1 MMSKIINF
9 FHSYVVNFS
18 VAFQTYFLFLFLL
31 KFYTGFYHTTLAA
44 ELISVAV
51 LYFLI
56 YFLAYF
62 IYGLYSFT
70 IFSVSLEGYSGLSK
84 KDYRSKNFFFYTF
97 FSSLRGFPL
106 SHSLIACL
114 MMFFVQN
121 ISVVSVFIK
130 MLSTITIINGMS
142 SVVCFDD
149 WFLLK
154 FWVCFFPGLKLID
167 IVIQLCYR
175 TEYGSKLLYEITDF
189 TGSEYLNM
197 SKFYVKDGK
206 LVNKEVGG
214 SQLFLSITNPLFG
227 IKSYFPVCV
236 TGPFICSLML
246 ELFYLIGIYPGSFLR
261 VVFYSSLNIVGL

>member
-1 MMSKIINF
+1 
-9 FHSYVVNFS
+9 
-18 VAFQTYFLFLFLL
+18 
-31 KFYTGFYHTTLAA
+31 
-44 ELISVAV
+44 

-106 SHSLIACL
+106 SHILIACL

-189 TGSEYLNM
+189 TGSEYFNS
-197 SKFYVKDGK
+197 SKIYVKDGK
-206 LVNKEVGG
+206 LVNKEVVG
-214 SQLFLSITNPLFG
+214 SQLVLSANNPLFG
-227 IKSYFPVCV
+227 IKSYLSLCV
-236 TGPFICSLML
+236 TTPFIFCLFF

-261 VVFYSSLNIVGL
+261 VVFYSSLSIIGL